1 MSMMSIVFNVS
12 VLFAVAR
19 FCGNSFVCRRF
30 QRMLVSPLEFFMATK
45 WRLHESSMNSKFI
58 VLARF
63 FMIISWDVIHL
74 HKIRIYP
81 LVN

>member
-19 FCGNSFVCRRF
+19 FYGNNFVCRRF
-30 QRMLVSPLEFFMATK
+30 QRMLVSPLEFSMATK

-58 VLARF
+58 VFAQYF
-63 FMIISWDVIHL
+63 HDYFMGCDPS
-74 HKIRIYP
+74 P
-81 LVN
+81 

>member
-1 MSMMSIVFNVS
+1 
-12 VLFAVAR
+12 
-19 FCGNSFVCRRF
+19 
-30 QRMLVSPLEFFMATK
+30 MLVSPLEFFMATK